1 MNMMEEARKQVS
13 ALTQAAYAHA
23 VEKGVLPAGAAV
35 EAKVEVPKDVK
46 NGRLVYLL
54 CFGRRQATGAKSPP
68 GGPDPGGGIGPDGQ
82 LLLQGSGGRTGLF
95 ELYSGRKVVWRGA
108 LRY

>member
-46 NGRLVYLL
+46 NGDWSTS
-54 CFGRRQATGAKSPP
+54 F
-68 GGPDPGGGIGPDGQ
+68 
-82 LLLQGSGGRTGLF
+82 
-95 ELYSGRKVVWRGA
+95 A
-108 LRY
+108 LAAEKPAGFI